1 METLLVEDNLIF
13 RQTIKQILL
22 SEFPSMRIR
31 EASNGT
37 DAFQSMDSQAS
48 ELILMDIQLPGDNG
62 LVLTRKLKDAFPHVV
77 VVILTEHDVPE
88 YRDAAY
94 RCGAD
99 HFLVKGSTRAIE
111 ILNLVRS
118 ICSPKTPTV

>member
-22 SEFPSMRIR
+22 SEFPTMRIR

-62 LVLTRKLKDAFPHVV
+62 LLLTRKLKDAFPHV

-118 ICSPKTPTV
+118 ICSREAPAV

>member
-22 SEFPSMRIR
+22 SEFPTMRIR

-37 DAFQSMDSQAS
+37 DAFQSMDGRAS

-118 ICSPKTPTV
+118 IYSRKAPSV

>member
-31 EASNGT
+31 EASNGA
-37 DAFQSMDSQAS
+37 DAFESMDNQAPD
-48 ELILMDIQLPGDNG
+48 LILMDIQLPGDNG
-62 LVLTRKLKDAFPHVV
+62 LLLTRKLKDAFPHVV
-77 VVILTEHDVPE
+77 VIILTEHDVPE

-118 ICSPKTPTV
+118 ISSRKPPAV

>member
-48 ELILMDIQLPGDNG
+48 ELILMDIKLPGDNG

>member
-22 SEFPSMRIR
+22 SEFPTMRIR

-62 LVLTRKLKDAFPHVV
+62 LLLTRKLKDAFPHVV

-118 ICSPKTPTV
+118 ICSREAPAV